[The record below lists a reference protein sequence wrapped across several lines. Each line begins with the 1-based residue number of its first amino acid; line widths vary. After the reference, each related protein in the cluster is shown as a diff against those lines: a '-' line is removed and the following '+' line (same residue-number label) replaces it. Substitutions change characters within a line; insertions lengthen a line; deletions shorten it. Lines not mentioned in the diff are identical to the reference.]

1 MPRASCQVRAV
12 AIHGDYA
19 VSGSWDRTARLWSLA
34 TGQCARVLKHEVQV
48 DILTIYIVPTQYLHS
63 IYTIPTQVRCLA
75 LDGHRILTGDVE
87 GYVYA
92 WDLDNC
98 LDPGCGP
105 EKLCLRAH
113 NAMDPDLYCKVGTVR
128 RGARRRRNDR
138 HTAFFYYP
146 IRGLKASVSVLN

>member
-1 MPRASCQVRAV
+1 M

-48 DILTIYIVPTQYLHS
+48 DIECRYLHS
-63 IYTIPTQVRCLA
+63 IYTLSTLSTQVRCLA

-128 RGARRRRNDR
+128 HGARRRRYRINDR
-138 HTAFFYYP
+138 HTASFYYP
-146 IRGLKASVSVLN
+146 ISGLFNASVSVLN

>member
-1 MPRASCQVRAV
+1 M
-12 AIHGDYA
+12 
-19 VSGSWDRTARLWSLA
+19 
-34 TGQCARVLKHEVQV
+34 
-48 DILTIYIVPTQYLHS
+48 
-63 IYTIPTQVRCLA
+63 RCLA

-113 NAMDPDLYCKVGTVR
+113 NAMDPDLYCKVGAVR
-128 RGARRRRNDR
+128 RGARRRRYCIKDLQKYLSTLQGECFGFELR
-138 HTAFFYYP
+138 RRRIFF
-146 IRGLKASVSVLN
+146 LKHG

>member
-48 DILTIYIVPTQYLHS
+48 DILTIYPVSTQYLHDIYTVSTQYLHS

-113 NAMDPDLYCKVGTVR
+113 NAMDPDLYCKVGTVLS
-128 RGARRRRNDR
+128 GTGPGDVDIA
-138 HTAFFYYP
+138 
-146 IRGLKASVSVLN
+146 